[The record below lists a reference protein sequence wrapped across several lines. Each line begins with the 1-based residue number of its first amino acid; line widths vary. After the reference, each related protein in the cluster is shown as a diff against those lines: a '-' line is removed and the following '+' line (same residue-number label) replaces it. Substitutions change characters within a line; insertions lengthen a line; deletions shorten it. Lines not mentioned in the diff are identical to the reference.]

1 MVSRHT
7 VSGHEPASLGP
18 TVHWKL
24 QGSGT
29 CWATI
34 NGALVI
40 RLNKKKG
47 SGRCATRGHVDP
59 PGIHDHTPEPQTEP
73 S

>member
-18 TVHWKL
+18 TVHSKL

-40 RLNKKKG
+40 RLNKK
-47 SGRCATRGHVDP
+47 RV
-59 PGIHDHTPEPQTEP
+59 PEGVLQGVT
-73 S
+73 